1 MKKILYIN
9 TESIVILFFLII
21 NYFYFSIFT
30 SNYLFYYNEN
40 SFFIF
45 HSILI
50 LSKLTYPFLQSYFLE
65 DKSMYTKLP
74 HYFLSEVFFE
84 RSIFQIGITLIY
96 VMILFFTQFFTDNIL
111 FVSFLIKIF

>member
-1 MKKILYIN
+1 MKKNLYIN

-21 NYFYFSIFT
+21 NYVYFSIFT

-40 SFFIF
+40 SFFYF
-45 HSILI
+45 PLNYDSF
-50 LSKLTYPFLQSYFLE
+50 KLTYPFLQSYFLE
-65 DKSMYTKLP
+65 DESIYSKLP

-96 VMILFFTQFFTDNIL
+96 VMILSFAQFW
-111 FVSFLIKIF
+111 